1 MYSYYL
7 SSEAKEDL
15 RRIYYYG
22 VGRFGIDQAENYFN
36 MFYDCFERI
45 EGNPF
50 LFPSAEHIRKG
61 YRYCVCGVDTIYYKI
76 KGDKRVEIITI
87 IGRQDFDGSFL
98 T

>member
-7 SSEAKEDL
+7 SSETKEDL

-22 VGRFGIDQAENYFN
+22 VGKFGVNQADNYFN
-36 MFYDCFERI
+36 MLYDCFDRI

-50 LFPSAEHIRKG
+50 LFPSADHIKKG
-61 YRYCVCGVDTIYYKI
+61 YRYCVCGVDTIYYQI
-76 KGDKRVEIITI
+76 NGNKRIEIITI
-87 IGRQDFDGSFL
+87 IRRQDFDSSSL